1 MNTNFYKVANKDRT
15 AKVESTSLEMA
26 AAQFKKLPAKRLA
39 WVQQDFDSF
48 GVFVVC
54 DEQMN
59 ETHEFISVW
68 RTS

>member
-1 MNTNFYKVANKDRT
+1 MNTNFYKVASKDRT

-26 AAQFKKLPAKRLA
+26 AAQFKKMPAKRLA
-39 WVQQDFDSF
+39 WVYQDLSAF

-59 ETHEFISVW
+59 ETHELISVW

>member
-15 AKVESTSLEMA
+15 AKVESTSLETA
-26 AAQFKKLPAKRLA
+26 AAQFKKLSAKRLA